1 MQVKDVKKA
10 QRLSIIPGLGQLYNG
25 QTIKGVGF
33 IIILL
38 AFIAEFIFGG
48 FSAFANLVT
57 LGSVSMEDNSL
68 FMMIYGT
75 LQILLTIVFI
85 VFYIAN
91 LYDAKHVAQLINNG

>member
-1 MQVKDVKKA
+1 MQEKDAKKA

-33 IIILL
+33 IVILL
-38 AFIAEFIFGG
+38 AFVAEFIFGG

-75 LQILLTIVFI
+75 LQILLTIVFHR
-85 VFYIAN
+85 VFILRTFTMLN
-91 LYDAKHVAQLINNG
+91 TLHN